1 MMRRGLD
8 ERQNQLVDRIGARSA
23 YVMFW
28 ISAAVIVA
36 ELIWLGNFRVVVG
49 ETIIFSVGG
58 LTCLAG
64 CLKDGIWEKDG
75 SNMSAGH
82 SILLSVICSGVFSIF
97 YAFAISRKVG
107 EDVNVTK
114 YVAAFFIGISLICF
128 VSLQIMRK
136 IARVNRR
143 RQENKYL
150 E

>member
-1 MMRRGLD
+1 MRRGLD

-49 ETIIFSVGG
+49 ETIIFLVGG

-64 CLKDGIWEKDG
+64 CLKDGIWEKEG

-128 VSLQIMRK
+128 VILQIMGK

-143 RQENKYL
+143 RQEDKYL